1 MTAELISVGT
11 EILMG
16 NILNS
21 NTQYLAE
28 KCAMLGFNLYY
39 QTAVGDNYGRMEEV
53 IRTALGRSDV
63 VILTGGLGPTED
75 DLTKEVCA
83 GVMGMELVE
92 DAHTREHLE
101 EFFKNNIYREIPEN
115 NWKMA
120 LVPKGALV
128 LDNKNGMAP
137 GLVLSKEGKT
147 AILLPGPPGELYP
160 MFEEQVFPYLQRFNH
175 TCLFSKTLK
184 ICGHGE
190 SQVEDRL
197 LDLID
202 GQTNPT
208 LATYAKVG
216 EVHLRITGG
225 AENVAEAKALVEP
238 VAEEVC
244 RRFGDAVYT
253 QDEKETLEAAVVKL
267 LKEKGL
273 TVSTA
278 ESCTGGMISARLVN
292 VPGASE
298 VFTQGFVTYSN
309 EAKME
314 LLGVKEETLKA
325 HGAVSAETAWEMA
338 ENGAKRAKTSAC
350 VAVTGLAGPGGGT
363 KEKPVGLVFM
373 GCAVN
378 GKVTVERWQ
387 FKGNREKI
395 REQSCMKA
403 LDLLRR
409 CILVFKKE
417 K

>member
-53 IRTALGRSDV
+53 FQTALERSDV

-83 GVMGMELVE
+83 GVMGMELAE
-92 DAHTREHLE
+92 DAHTRRHLE

-128 LDNKNGMAP
+128 FDNKNGMAP
-137 GLVLSKEGKT
+137 GLVLKKDGKT

-160 MFEEQVFPYLQRFNH
+160 MFEEQVFPYLQRFSH

-225 AENVAEAKALVEP
+225 AGSREEAQALVEP

-253 QDEKETLEAAVVKL
+253 QDEKETLEDTVVRL
-267 LKEKGL
+267 LTEEGL

-292 VPGASE
+292 VPGASAA
-298 VFTQGFVTYSN
+298 FTQGFVTYSN

-314 LLGVKEETLKA
+314 LLGVREETLKA
-325 HGAVSAETAWEMA
+325 YGAVSAQTAWEMA
-338 ENGAKRAKTSAC
+338 ANGAARAKTSAC

-373 GCAVN
+373 GCSVN
-378 GKVTVERWQ
+378 GNVTVERWQ

-409 CILVFKKE
+409 CLLAFKRE